1 MLKFVEFQQ
10 QKHPKTVEKLLKM
23 VNCRDKIR
31 VFGTIFLTRK
41 NVLKYVLNVL
51 NVFFCKKKHILTN
64 PGYSADFR
72 RSRLVIAAEI
82 LVF

>member
-31 VFGTIFLTRK
+31 VFGTIFLTQK
-41 NVLKYVLNVL
+41 
-51 NVFFCKKKHILTN
+51 
-64 PGYSADFR
+64 
-72 RSRLVIAAEI
+72 E
-82 LVF
+82 

>member
-41 NVLKYVLNVL
+41 NDVLNM
-51 NVFFCKKKHILTN
+51 F
-64 PGYSADFR
+64 
-72 RSRLVIAAEI
+72 
-82 LVF
+82 